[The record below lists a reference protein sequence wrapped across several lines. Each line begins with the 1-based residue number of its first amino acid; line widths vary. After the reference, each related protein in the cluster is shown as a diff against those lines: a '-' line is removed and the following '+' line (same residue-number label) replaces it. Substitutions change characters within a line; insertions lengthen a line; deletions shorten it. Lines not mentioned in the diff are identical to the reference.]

1 MERKNAWLKY
11 DEAEKKACMDYCEGY
26 RKYLSASKTERE
38 SVAEAVKV
46 IEAHGYRNLKDIVA
60 AGETLKAGDKVYS
73 VNMEKT
79 LSMFLIG
86 EEPMEK
92 GMKILGA
99 HVDSPRLDIKQNPLY
114 EDMEMV
120 LLDTHYY
127 GGIKKYQWVAM
138 PLALHGVVVKK
149 DGTKVNIVIGE
160 KDDDPVVCITDLLPH
175 LGAKQMGKKASEVIE
190 GEDLNVL
197 IGSMPVEPAEAKE
210 DETDEEKAARELA
223 GKAKVKAN
231 ILALLKET
239 YGIEEE
245 DFLSAELEVVPA
257 GACKDLGLDRSMLI
271 GYGHDDR
278 VCGYTSFTAML
289 NLEKCDR
296 TCVCMLVDKEEIG
309 SAGATGSQSKYFEN
323 EVAEVMNACGQYSE
337 LKLRRALANSEMFSS
352 DVSAAVDPN
361 YPGVNEMKNSAFFAK
376 GLTFNKFTG
385 ARGKSGSNDA
395 NPEFIAKIRRIMDE
409 NAISWQTAELGRV
422 DEGGGGTIA
431 RFMAEYNM
439 QVVDSGVPVLS
450 MHAPWEVVSKAD
462 VYEAMK
468 GYTAFL
474 KNA

>member
-11 DEAEKKACMDYCEGY
+11 DEAEMKACMEYCEGY
-26 RKYLSASKTERE
+26 RRYLTASKTERE
-38 SVAEAVKV
+38 SVAEAVKLLK
-46 IEAHGYRNLKDIVA
+46 EHGYRDLKDVIA

-73 VNMEKT
+73 VNMDKT
-79 LSMFLIG
+79 LSAFLIG

-127 GGIKKYQWVAM
+127 GGIKKYQWVAT
-138 PLALHGVVVKK
+138 PLALHGVVFKK
-149 DGTKVNIVIGE
+149 DGSRVDVVIGE
-160 KDDDPVVCITDLLPH
+160 KEDDPVLCITDLLPH
-175 LGAKQMGKKASEVIE
+175 LGAKQMSKTAGSVIE

-197 IGSMPVEPAEAKE
+197 FGSMPVEPAEAKE
-210 DETDEEKAARELA
+210 DETEEEKAARELA
-223 GKAKVKAN
+223 MKGKVKAN
-231 ILALLKET
+231 ILNLLKET
-239 YGIEEE
+239 YGVEEE

-257 GACKDLGLDRSMLI
+257 GACRDLGIDRSMLM

-278 VCGYTSFTAML
+278 VCAYTSLTAL
-289 NLEKCDR
+289 LSLEKVDR
-296 TCVCMLVDKEEIG
+296 TCVCSLVDKEEIG
-309 SAGATGSQSKYFEN
+309 SAGATGIQSKYFEN
-323 EVAEVMNACGQYSE
+323 EVAEVMNALGQYSE
-337 LKLRRALANSEMFSS
+337 LKVRRALANSEMFSS

-361 YPGVNEMKNSAFFAK
+361 YPGVNEMKNSAFLAK

-385 ARGKSGSNDA
+385 SRGKGGSNDA
-395 NPEFIAKIRRIMDE
+395 NPEFIAKLRRIMDE
-409 NAISWQTAELGRV
+409 NEVSWQTAELGRV

-431 RFMAEYNM
+431 RYMAEYNM
-439 QVVDSGVPVLS
+439 QVIDSGVPVLS

>member
-11 DEAEKKACMDYCEGY
+11 DEAEKKACMEYCEGY
-26 RKYLSASKTERE
+26 RRYLSASKTERE
-38 SVAEAVKV
+38 SVAEAVKLLK
-46 IEAHGYRNLKDIVA
+46 AHGYRDLKDVIA
-60 AGETLKAGDKVYS
+60 SGETLKAGDKVYS
-73 VNMEKT
+73 VNMDKT
-79 LSMFLIG
+79 LSAFLIG
-86 EEPMEK
+86 EEPLEK

-127 GGIKKYQWVAM
+127 GGIKKYQWVAT
-138 PLALHGVVVKK
+138 PLAMHGVVFKK
-149 DGTKVNIVIGE
+149 DGSRVDVVVGE
-160 KDDDPVVCITDLLPH
+160 KEDDPVLCITDLLPH
-175 LGAKQMGKKASEVIE
+175 LGAKQMGKKASEVVE

-197 IGSMPVEPAEAKE
+197 FGSMPVEPAEAKE
-210 DETDEEKAARELA
+210 DETEEEKAARELA
-223 GKAKVKAN
+223 MKGKVKAHV
-231 ILALLKET
+231 LSLLKET

-257 GACKDLGLDRSMLI
+257 GACRDLGIDRSMLM

-278 VCGYTSFTAML
+278 VCGYTSLTAL
-289 NLEKCDR
+289 LSLEKVDR
-296 TCVCMLVDKEEIG
+296 TCVCSLVDKEEIG
-309 SAGATGSQSKYFEN
+309 SAGATGIQSKYFEN
-323 EVAEVMNACGQYSE
+323 EVAEVMNALGQYSE

-385 ARGKSGSNDA
+385 SRGKGGSNDA
-395 NPEFIAKIRRIMDE
+395 NPEFLAKIRRIMDE
-409 NAISWQTAELGRV
+409 NNVSWQTAELGRV

-431 RFMAEYNM
+431 RYMAERNM

-468 GYTAFL
+468 GYAAFL

>member
-11 DEAEKKACMDYCEGY
+11 DEAEKKACMEYCEGY
-26 RKYLSASKTERE
+26 RRYLSASKTERE
-38 SVAEAVKV
+38 SVAEAVKLLK
-46 IEAHGYRNLKDIVA
+46 EHRYRDLKDVIA
-60 AGETLKAGDKVYS
+60 SGETLKAGDKVYS
-73 VNMEKT
+73 VNMDKT
-79 LSMFLIG
+79 LSAFLIG

-127 GGIKKYQWVAM
+127 GGIKKYQWVAT
-138 PLALHGVVVKK
+138 PLALHGVVFKK
-149 DGTKVNIVIGE
+149 DGSRVDVVIGE
-160 KDDDPVVCITDLLPH
+160 KEDDPVLCITDLLIH
-175 LGAKQMGKKASEVIE
+175 LSAKQMSKTAGSVIE

-197 IGSMPVEPAEAKE
+197 FGSMPVEPAEAKE
-210 DETDEEKAARELA
+210 DETEEEKAARELA
-223 GKAKVKAN
+223 MKGKVKAHV
-231 ILALLKET
+231 LSLLKET

-257 GACKDLGLDRSMLI
+257 GACRDLGIDRSMLM

-278 VCGYTSFTAML
+278 VCGYTSLTAL
-289 NLEKCDR
+289 LSLDKVDR
-296 TCVCMLVDKEEIG
+296 TCVCSLVDKEEIG
-309 SAGATGSQSKYFEN
+309 SAGATGIQSKYFEN
-323 EVAEVMNACGQYSE
+323 EVAEVMNALGQYSE

-385 ARGKSGSNDA
+385 SRGKGGSNDA
-395 NPEFIAKIRRIMDE
+395 NPEFLAKIRRIMDE
-409 NAISWQTAELGRV
+409 NNVSWQTAELGRV

-431 RFMAEYNM
+431 RYMAEYNM

-468 GYTAFL
+468 GYAAFL

>member
-11 DEAEKKACMDYCEGY
+11 DEAEKKACMEYCEGY
-26 RKYLSASKTERE
+26 RRYLSVSKTERE
-38 SVAEAVKV
+38 SVAEAVKLLK
-46 IEAHGYRNLKDIVA
+46 ERGYRDLKDVIA
-60 AGETLKAGDKVYS
+60 SGETLKAGDKVYS
-73 VNMEKT
+73 VNMDKT
-79 LSMFLIG
+79 LSAFLIG

-127 GGIKKYQWVAM
+127 GGIKKYQWVAT
-138 PLALHGVVVKK
+138 PLAMHGVVFKK
-149 DGTKVNIVIGE
+149 DGSRVDVVIGE
-160 KDDDPVVCITDLLPH
+160 KEDDPVLCITDLLPH
-175 LGAKQMGKKASEVIE
+175 LGAKQMSKTAGSVIE

-197 IGSMPVEPAEAKE
+197 FGSMPVEPAEAKE
-210 DETDEEKAARELA
+210 DETEEEKAARELA
-223 GKAKVKAN
+223 MKGKVKAHV
-231 ILALLKET
+231 LSLLKET

-257 GACKDLGLDRSMLI
+257 GACRDLGIDRSMLI

-278 VCGYTSFTAML
+278 VCGYTSLTAL
-289 NLEKCDR
+289 LSLDKVDR
-296 TCVCMLVDKEEIG
+296 TCVCSLVDKEEIG
-309 SAGATGSQSKYFEN
+309 SAGATGIQSKYFEN
-323 EVAEVMNACGQYSE
+323 EVAEVMNALGQYSE

-385 ARGKSGSNDA
+385 SRGKGGSNDA
-395 NPEFIAKIRRIMDE
+395 NPEFLAKIRRIMDE
-409 NAISWQTAELGRV
+409 NNVSWQTAELGRV

-431 RFMAEYNM
+431 RYMAEYNM

-468 GYTAFL
+468 GYAAFL

>member
-11 DEAEKKACMDYCEGY
+11 DEAEMKACMEYCEGY
-26 RKYLSASKTERE
+26 RRYLTASKTERE
-38 SVAEAVKV
+38 SVAEAVKLLK
-46 IEAHGYRNLKDIVA
+46 EHGYRDLKDVIA

-73 VNMEKT
+73 VNMDKT
-79 LSMFLIG
+79 LSAFLIG

-127 GGIKKYQWVAM
+127 GGIKKYQWVAT
-138 PLALHGVVVKK
+138 PLALHGVVFKK
-149 DGTKVNIVIGE
+149 DGSRVDVVIGE
-160 KDDDPVVCITDLLPH
+160 KEDDPVLCITDLLPH
-175 LGAKQMGKKASEVIE
+175 LGAKQMSKTAGSVIE

-197 IGSMPVEPAEAKE
+197 FGSMPVEPAEAKE
-210 DETDEEKAARELA
+210 DETEEEKAARELA
-223 GKAKVKAN
+223 MKGKVKAN
-231 ILALLKET
+231 ILNLLKET

-257 GACKDLGLDRSMLI
+257 GACRDLGIDRSMLM

-278 VCGYTSFTAML
+278 VCAYTSLTAL
-289 NLEKCDR
+289 LSLEKVDR
-296 TCVCMLVDKEEIG
+296 TCVCSLVDKEEIG
-309 SAGATGSQSKYFEN
+309 SAGATGIQSKYFEN
-323 EVAEVMNACGQYSE
+323 EVAEVMNALGQYSE
-337 LKLRRALANSEMFSS
+337 LKVRRALANSEMFSS

-361 YPGVNEMKNSAFFAK
+361 YPGVNEMKNSAFLAK

-385 ARGKSGSNDA
+385 SRGKGGSNDA
-395 NPEFIAKIRRIMDE
+395 NPEFIAKLRRIMDE
-409 NAISWQTAELGRV
+409 NEVSWQTAELGRV

-431 RFMAEYNM
+431 RYMAEYNM
-439 QVVDSGVPVLS
+439 QVIDSGVPVLS

>member
-11 DEAEKKACMDYCEGY
+11 DEAEMKALMEYCEGY
-26 RKYLSASKTERE
+26 RQYLSASKTERE

-46 IEAHGYRNLKDIVA
+46 IETKGYRNLKDIIA
-60 AGETLKAGDKVYS
+60 SGETLKAGDKVYS

-86 EEPMEK
+86 EAPMEK

-127 GGIKKYQWVAM
+127 GGIKKYQWVAT
-138 PLALHGVVVKK
+138 PLALHGVVCKK
-149 DGTKVNIVIGE
+149 DGSKVNIVIGE
-160 KDDDPVVCITDLLPH
+160 KEDDPVLCITDLLPH
-175 LGAKQMGKKASEVIE
+175 LGAKQMSKTAGNVIE

-210 DETDEEKAARELA
+210 DETEEEKAARELA
-223 GKAKVKAN
+223 MKGKVKAN
-231 ILALLKET
+231 ILNLLKET

-257 GACKDLGLDRSMLI
+257 GACRDLGIDRSMLM

-289 NLEKCDR
+289 NLDKCDR

-361 YPGVNEMKNSAFFAK
+361 YPGVNEMKNSAFFGK

-385 ARGKSGSNDA
+385 SRGKGGSNDA
-395 NPEFIAKIRRIMDE
+395 NPEFIAKVRRIMDE
-409 NAISWQTAELGRV
+409 NEVSWQTAELGRV

>member
-11 DEAEKKACMDYCEGY
+11 DEAEKKACMEYCEGY
-26 RKYLSASKTERE
+26 RRYLSASKTERE
-38 SVAEAVKV
+38 SVAEAVKL
-46 IEAHGYRNLKDIVA
+46 IKAHGYCDLKDVIA
-60 AGETLKAGDKVYS
+60 SGETLKAGDKVYS
-73 VNMEKT
+73 VNMDKT
-79 LSMFLIG
+79 LSAFLIG
-86 EEPMEK
+86 EEPLEK

-127 GGIKKYQWVAM
+127 GGIKKYQWVAT
-138 PLALHGVVVKK
+138 PLAMHGVVFKK
-149 DGTKVNIVIGE
+149 DGTRVDVVIGE
-160 KDDDPVVCITDLLPH
+160 KENDPVLCITDLLPH
-175 LGAKQMGKKASEVIE
+175 LGAKQMGKKASEVVE

-197 IGSMPVEPAEAKE
+197 FGSMPVEPAEAKE
-210 DETDEEKAARELA
+210 DETEEEKAARELA
-223 GKAKVKAN
+223 MKGKVKAHV
-231 ILALLKET
+231 LSLLKET

-257 GACKDLGLDRSMLI
+257 GACRDLGIDRSMLI

-278 VCGYTSFTAML
+278 VCGYTSLTAL
-289 NLEKCDR
+289 LSLEKVDR
-296 TCVCMLVDKEEIG
+296 TCVCSLVDKEEIG
-309 SAGATGSQSKYFEN
+309 SAGATGIQSKYFEN
-323 EVAEVMNACGQYSE
+323 EVAEVMNALGQYSE

-385 ARGKSGSNDA
+385 SRGKGGSNDA
-395 NPEFIAKIRRIMDE
+395 NPEFLAKIRRIMDE
-409 NAISWQTAELGRV
+409 NNVSWQTAELGRV

-431 RFMAEYNM
+431 RYMAEYNM

-468 GYTAFL
+468 GYAAFL

>member
-1 MERKNAWLKY
+1 
-11 DEAEKKACMDYCEGY
+11 
-26 RKYLSASKTERE
+26 
-38 SVAEAVKV
+38 
-46 IEAHGYRNLKDIVA
+46 
-60 AGETLKAGDKVYS
+60 
-73 VNMEKT
+73 
-79 LSMFLIG
+79 LIG

-127 GGIKKYQWVAM
+127 GGIKKYQWVAT
-138 PLALHGVVVKK
+138 PLALHGVVFKK
-149 DGTKVNIVIGE
+149 DGSRVDVVIGE
-160 KDDDPVVCITDLLPH
+160 KEDDPVLCITDLLPH
-175 LGAKQMGKKASEVIE
+175 LGAKQMSKTAGSVIE

-197 IGSMPVEPAEAKE
+197 FGSMPVEPAEAKE
-210 DETDEEKAARELA
+210 DETEEEKAARELA
-223 GKAKVKAN
+223 MKGKVKAN
-231 ILALLKET
+231 ILNLLKET

-257 GACKDLGLDRSMLI
+257 GACRDLGIDRSMLM

-278 VCGYTSFTAML
+278 VCAYTSLTAL
-289 NLEKCDR
+289 LSLEKVDR
-296 TCVCMLVDKEEIG
+296 TCVCSLVDKEEIG
-309 SAGATGSQSKYFEN
+309 SAGATGIQSKYFEN
-323 EVAEVMNACGQYSE
+323 EVAEVMNALGQYSE
-337 LKLRRALANSEMFSS
+337 LKVRRALANSEMFSS

-361 YPGVNEMKNSAFFAK
+361 YPGVNEMKNSAFLAK

-385 ARGKSGSNDA
+385 SRGKGGSNDA
-395 NPEFIAKIRRIMDE
+395 NPEFIAKLRRIMDE
-409 NAISWQTAELGRV
+409 NEVSWQTAELGRV

-431 RFMAEYNM
+431 RYMAEYNM
-439 QVVDSGVPVLS
+439 QVIDSGVPVLS